1 MLYSYQLT
9 KSLLNY
15 KPLSAEK
22 NIKGFLFAKK
32 HQEIFGILFEG
43 EFDNQIQTI
52 VDRKICKIRNNW
64 FIHEHIHCSVKRQ
77 NDLSKNFSLFEAFY
91 YFPFK
96 IPTPFRDRVYL
107 FFSSNLSKNKNVI
120 FQMEIL
126 QNCNFNNFTL
136 KKSNME
142 FKEIFFGNSIAEKT
156 LNKCKIFWILKI
168 FNDNKKKEDFVF
180 SGELLNGGC
189 TIFSFNTF
197 RFLQVKDNLILSEH
211 SLWVN
216 DRGFSDEASIEY
228 GNIKK
233 IPYKLE
239 RLSGINQL
247 TSTKRQVKKKYK

>member
-1 MLYSYQLT
+1 MLNSYPGT

-15 KPLSAEK
+15 KPLSVEK

-32 HQEIFGILFEG
+32 HQEIFGVLFEG
-43 EFDNQIQTI
+43 DFDNQIQTI
-52 VDRKICKIRNNW
+52 VDTKISKIRNNW
-64 FIHEHIHCSVKRQ
+64 FKHEHIHCSVKKQ

-96 IPTPFRDRVYL
+96 TPAPFRERVYL
-107 FFSSNLSKNKNVI
+107 FFSSNLSNSKNII

-126 QNCNFNNFTL
+126 QNCDFNNFT
-136 KKSNME
+136 SNKFTME
-142 FKEIFFGNSIAEKT
+142 FKEIFFRNSIPEKI
-156 LNKCKIFWILKI
+156 LNQCKIFWILKI
-168 FNDNKKKEDFVF
+168 SNDSKIEDFVF

-189 TIFSFNTF
+189 SIFSFNTF

-211 SLWVN
+211 YLWVN
-216 DRGFSDEASIEY
+216 DRGFSDEASVEY

-239 RLSGINQL
+239 RLSGMNYL
-247 TSTKRQVKKKYK
+247 TCTKRQVKKKYK

>member
-1 MLYSYQLT
+1 MLNSYPVT

-15 KPLSAEK
+15 KPFSVEK
-22 NIKGFLFAKK
+22 NIKGFLYAKK
-32 HQEIFGILFEG
+32 HQKVFGVLFEG

-52 VDRKICKIRNNW
+52 VDKKISKIRNNW
-64 FIHEHIHCSVKRQ
+64 FKHEHIHCSVKRQ
-77 NDLSKNFSLFEAFY
+77 NDLDKNFSLFEAFY

-96 IPTPFRDRVYL
+96 TPTLFRERVYL
-107 FFSSNLSKNKNVI
+107 FFSSNLSTSKNII

-126 QNCNFNNFTL
+126 QNCNFNIFNS
-136 KKSNME
+136 KKYTRR
-142 FKEIFFGNSIAEKT
+142 FKEIFFRNSIAEKI
-156 LNKCKIFWILKI
+156 LNQCKIFWILKI
-168 FNDNKKKEDFVF
+168 SNDSEEKEDFVF

-189 TIFSFNTF
+189 SIFSFNTF

-216 DRGFSDEASIEY
+216 DRGFSYEASVEY
-228 GNIKK
+228 GNIKE

-239 RLSGINQL
+239 RLSSMNQL